1 MPEEVYAIINDSMPG
16 IIKIGSGDTMARLA
30 EANAAST
37 WMPTFYRVVLVKD
50 VHVQC
55 AKKERAIHSILDDI
69 RISSHGKGRGTEWF
83 KNNFERI
90 QKIFDTLPGEYI
102 DISIFNSKYGI
113 SKPEELHDREEESNI
128 DNLCTIKKC
137 IPICDNIE

>member
-55 AKKERAIHSILDDI
+55 AKKNKKIL
-69 RISSHGKGRGTEWF
+69 
-83 KNNFERI
+83 
-90 QKIFDTLPGEYI
+90 QKKWMYQLAPFAKQLMSWD
-102 DISIFNSKYGI
+102 
-113 SKPEELHDREEESNI
+113 KPL
-128 DNLCTIKKC
+128 
-137 IPICDNIE
+137 